1 MQLPNSLRA
10 FRHRDYRLYFFGQ
23 GTSQIGTWLQL
34 IATSWLVYRLSGS
47 AFLLG
52 LASFALQIP
61 FLVLAPF
68 GGVLVDRLVKRRVLY
83 ATQGI
88 ALAQSLVMFALVATG
103 HVQPWHLVAGN
114 LVLGIVNAFD
124 SPARQSFLVE
134 LVGGREDLPNAIA
147 MSSALMNGARF
158 IGPMIGGVVIASAG
172 VVWGFGLN
180 SLSYLAMLGALAAMR
195 AHTPLAAPGAES
207 WARELLAGFRYTFGF
222 LPTLSA
228 LLLGA
233 FRDGVPRR
241 APVGARAAAAAA
253 ALGGARRAV
262 ARLLCLR
269 ARPLAR
275 AAARVPHRHGHH
287 ADRRSDQHRAPDD
300 RRGPA
305 ARARC
310 VALHHVFPR
319 REPAWRAAR
328 RHRLALPR
336 TAAHARARRAVRGAR
351 RRLLRLEDAGD
362 PPGDPA
368 ALPAARHSRAAAA
381 SVAAHHQANCSHSFG
396 SSAAISSRPK
406 KRSARARRAASRAA
420 ASPPKQKMGT
430 LSIISPRICAI
441 ASSAP
446 AASRSTSTKRCSST
460 SWNSPTSPI
469 SRARLSCQ
477 DSGSACSRR
486 PASTSSPLSSTSLRA
501 RRVATLV
508 TA

>member
-1 MQLPNSLRA
+1 MPLPLSLRA

-195 AHTPLAAPGAES
+195 AHPPLAAPAAES

-222 LPTLSA
+222 LPTRSA
-228 LLLGA
+228 LLLLAAVSFCAQPYQSLMPWFAKEVFHGNSETLGMLIGA
-233 FRDGVPRR
+233 GGF
-241 APVGARAAAAAA
+241 GAVSGMVYLASRPSVRGLLRLLPISAALAGLSLACFAFAHALWLALPLVFLTGMGIMLTAAATNTVLQTIVEDRLRARVASLYIMSFLGA
-253 ALGGARRAV
+253 SPLGALLAGTVSQYLAPPLTLALGGLSAALAAAFYASKMPVIRREI
-262 ARLLCLR
+262 
-269 ARPLAR
+269 RPLYQR
-275 AAARVPHRHGHH
+275 LGIL
-287 ADRRSDQHRAPDD
+287 
-300 RRGPA
+300 GP
-305 ARARC
+305 
-310 VALHHVFPR
+310 P
-319 REPAWRAAR
+319 PA
-328 RHRLALPR
+328 
-336 TAAHARARRAVRGAR
+336 
-351 RRLLRLEDAGD
+351 
-362 PPGDPA
+362 
-368 ALPAARHSRAAAA
+368 
-381 SVAAHHQANCSHSFG
+381 Q
-396 SSAAISSRPK
+396 
-406 KRSARARRAASRAA
+406 
-420 ASPPKQKMGT
+420 
-430 LSIISPRICAI
+430 
-441 ASSAP
+441 
-446 AASRSTSTKRCSST
+446 
-460 SWNSPTSPI
+460 
-469 SRARLSCQ
+469 
-477 DSGSACSRR
+477 
-486 PASTSSPLSSTSLRA
+486 
-501 RRVATLV
+501 
-508 TA
+508 

>member
-1 MQLPNSLRA
+1 MRLPLSLRA

-195 AHTPLAAPGAES
+195 AHPPLAAPGAKS
-207 WARELLAGFRYTFGF
+207 WAHELLAGFRYTFGF
-222 LPTLSA
+222 LPTRSA
-228 LLLGA
+228 LLLLAAVSFFCQPYQSLMPWFAKEVFHGNSETLGMLIGA
-233 FRDGVPRR
+233 GGF
-241 APVGARAAAAAA
+241 GAVSGMVYLASRPSVRGLLRLLPLSAALAGLSLACFAFAHVLWLALPLVFLTGMGIMLTAAATNMVLQTIVEDRLRARVASLYIMSFLGA
-253 ALGGARRAV
+253 SPLGALLAGTVSQYLAPPLTLALGGLCAALAAAFYASKMPAIRREI
-262 ARLLCLR
+262 
-269 ARPLAR
+269 RPLYQR
-275 AAARVPHRHGHH
+275 LGIL
-287 ADRRSDQHRAPDD
+287 
-300 RRGPA
+300 GP
-305 ARARC
+305 
-310 VALHHVFPR
+310 P
-319 REPAWRAAR
+319 PA
-328 RHRLALPR
+328 
-336 TAAHARARRAVRGAR
+336 
-351 RRLLRLEDAGD
+351 
-362 PPGDPA
+362 
-368 ALPAARHSRAAAA
+368 
-381 SVAAHHQANCSHSFG
+381 Q
-396 SSAAISSRPK
+396 
-406 KRSARARRAASRAA
+406 
-420 ASPPKQKMGT
+420 
-430 LSIISPRICAI
+430 
-441 ASSAP
+441 
-446 AASRSTSTKRCSST
+446 
-460 SWNSPTSPI
+460 
-469 SRARLSCQ
+469 
-477 DSGSACSRR
+477 
-486 PASTSSPLSSTSLRA
+486 
-501 RRVATLV
+501 
-508 TA
+508 

>member
-1 MQLPNSLRA
+1 MRLPHSLRT

-195 AHTPLAAPGAES
+195 AHPPLAAPGAES

-222 LPTLSA
+222 LPTRSA
-228 LLLGA
+228 LLLLAAVSFCTQPYQSLMPWFAKEVFHGNSETLGMLIGA
-233 FRDGVPRR
+233 GGF
-241 APVGARAAAAAA
+241 GAVSGMVYLASRPSVRGLLRLLPLSAALAGLSLACFAFAHALWLALPLVFLTGMGIMLTAAATNTVLQTIVEDRLRARVASLYIMSFLGA
-253 ALGGARRAV
+253 SPLGALLAGTVSQYLAPPLTLALGGLCAALAAAFYASKMPAIRREI
-262 ARLLCLR
+262 
-269 ARPLAR
+269 RPLYQR
-275 AAARVPHRHGHH
+275 LGIL
-287 ADRRSDQHRAPDD
+287 
-300 RRGPA
+300 GP
-305 ARARC
+305 
-310 VALHHVFPR
+310 P
-319 REPAWRAAR
+319 PA
-328 RHRLALPR
+328 
-336 TAAHARARRAVRGAR
+336 
-351 RRLLRLEDAGD
+351 
-362 PPGDPA
+362 
-368 ALPAARHSRAAAA
+368 
-381 SVAAHHQANCSHSFG
+381 Q
-396 SSAAISSRPK
+396 
-406 KRSARARRAASRAA
+406 
-420 ASPPKQKMGT
+420 
-430 LSIISPRICAI
+430 
-441 ASSAP
+441 
-446 AASRSTSTKRCSST
+446 
-460 SWNSPTSPI
+460 
-469 SRARLSCQ
+469 
-477 DSGSACSRR
+477 
-486 PASTSSPLSSTSLRA
+486 
-501 RRVATLV
+501 
-508 TA
+508 

>member
-1 MQLPNSLRA
+1 MPLPLSLRA

-195 AHTPLAAPGAES
+195 AHPPLAAPAAES

-222 LPTLSA
+222 LPTRSA
-228 LLLGA
+228 LLLLAAVSFCAQPYQSLMPWFAKEVFHGNSETLGMLIGA
-233 FRDGVPRR
+233 GGF
-241 APVGARAAAAAA
+241 GAVSGMVYLASRPSVRGLLRLLPISAALAGLSLACFAFAHALWLALPLVYLTGMGIMLTAAATNTVLQTIVEDRLRARVASLYIMSFLGA
-253 ALGGARRAV
+253 SPLGALLAGTVSQYLAPPLTLALGGLSAALAAAFYASKMPVIRREI
-262 ARLLCLR
+262 
-269 ARPLAR
+269 RPLYQR
-275 AAARVPHRHGHH
+275 LGIL
-287 ADRRSDQHRAPDD
+287 
-300 RRGPA
+300 GP
-305 ARARC
+305 
-310 VALHHVFPR
+310 P
-319 REPAWRAAR
+319 PA
-328 RHRLALPR
+328 
-336 TAAHARARRAVRGAR
+336 
-351 RRLLRLEDAGD
+351 
-362 PPGDPA
+362 
-368 ALPAARHSRAAAA
+368 
-381 SVAAHHQANCSHSFG
+381 Q
-396 SSAAISSRPK
+396 
-406 KRSARARRAASRAA
+406 
-420 ASPPKQKMGT
+420 
-430 LSIISPRICAI
+430 
-441 ASSAP
+441 
-446 AASRSTSTKRCSST
+446 
-460 SWNSPTSPI
+460 
-469 SRARLSCQ
+469 
-477 DSGSACSRR
+477 
-486 PASTSSPLSSTSLRA
+486 
-501 RRVATLV
+501 
-508 TA
+508 

>member
-1 MQLPNSLRA
+1 MPLPLSLRA

-103 HVQPWHLVAGN
+103 HIQPWHLVAGN

-195 AHTPLAAPGAES
+195 AHPPLAAPAAES

-222 LPTLSA
+222 LPTRSA
-228 LLLGA
+228 LLLLAAVSFCAQPYQSLMPWFAKEVFHGNSETLGMLIGA
-233 FRDGVPRR
+233 GGF
-241 APVGARAAAAAA
+241 GAVSGMVYLASRPSVRGLLRLLPISAALAGLSLACFAFAHALWLALPLVYLTGMGIMLTAAATNTVLQTIVEDRLRARVASLYIMSFLGA
-253 ALGGARRAV
+253 SPLGALLAGTVSQYLAPPLTLALGGLSAALAAAFYASKMPVIRREI
-262 ARLLCLR
+262 
-269 ARPLAR
+269 RPLYQR
-275 AAARVPHRHGHH
+275 LGIL
-287 ADRRSDQHRAPDD
+287 
-300 RRGPA
+300 GP
-305 ARARC
+305 
-310 VALHHVFPR
+310 P
-319 REPAWRAAR
+319 PA
-328 RHRLALPR
+328 
-336 TAAHARARRAVRGAR
+336 
-351 RRLLRLEDAGD
+351 
-362 PPGDPA
+362 
-368 ALPAARHSRAAAA
+368 
-381 SVAAHHQANCSHSFG
+381 Q
-396 SSAAISSRPK
+396 
-406 KRSARARRAASRAA
+406 
-420 ASPPKQKMGT
+420 
-430 LSIISPRICAI
+430 
-441 ASSAP
+441 
-446 AASRSTSTKRCSST
+446 
-460 SWNSPTSPI
+460 
-469 SRARLSCQ
+469 
-477 DSGSACSRR
+477 
-486 PASTSSPLSSTSLRA
+486 
-501 RRVATLV
+501 
-508 TA
+508 

>member
-1 MQLPNSLRA
+1 MRLPHSLRA

-195 AHTPLAAPGAES
+195 AHPPLAAPGAES

-222 LPTLSA
+222 LPTRSA
-228 LLLGA
+228 LLLLAAVSFCTQPYQSLMPWFAKEVFHGNSETLGMLIGA
-233 FRDGVPRR
+233 GGF
-241 APVGARAAAAAA
+241 GAVSGMVYLASRPSVRGLLRLLPLSAALAGLSLACFAFAHALWLALPLVFLIGMGIMLTAAATNTVLQTIVEDRLRARVASLYIMSFLGA
-253 ALGGARRAV
+253 SPLGALLAGTVSQYFAPPLTLALGGLCAALAAAFYASKMPAIRREI
-262 ARLLCLR
+262 
-269 ARPLAR
+269 RPLYQR
-275 AAARVPHRHGHH
+275 LGIL
-287 ADRRSDQHRAPDD
+287 
-300 RRGPA
+300 GP
-305 ARARC
+305 
-310 VALHHVFPR
+310 P
-319 REPAWRAAR
+319 PA
-328 RHRLALPR
+328 
-336 TAAHARARRAVRGAR
+336 
-351 RRLLRLEDAGD
+351 
-362 PPGDPA
+362 
-368 ALPAARHSRAAAA
+368 
-381 SVAAHHQANCSHSFG
+381 Q
-396 SSAAISSRPK
+396 
-406 KRSARARRAASRAA
+406 
-420 ASPPKQKMGT
+420 
-430 LSIISPRICAI
+430 
-441 ASSAP
+441 
-446 AASRSTSTKRCSST
+446 
-460 SWNSPTSPI
+460 
-469 SRARLSCQ
+469 
-477 DSGSACSRR
+477 
-486 PASTSSPLSSTSLRA
+486 
-501 RRVATLV
+501 
-508 TA
+508 

>member
-1 MQLPNSLRA
+1 MRLPRSLRA

-195 AHTPLAAPGAES
+195 AHPPLGAPRSES
-207 WARELLAGFRYTFGF
+207 WASELLAGFRYTFGF
-222 LPTLSA
+222 LPTRSA
-228 LLLGA
+228 LLLLAAVSFCTQPYQSLMPWFAKEVFHGNSETLGMLIGA
-233 FRDGVPRR
+233 GGF
-241 APVGARAAAAAA
+241 GAVSGMLYLASRPSVRGLLRLLPMSAALAGLSLACFSFAHALWLALPLVFLTGMGIMLTAAATNTVLQTIVEDRLRARVASLYIMSFLGA
-253 ALGGARRAV
+253 SPLGALLAGTVSQLLAPPLTLALGGLCAALAAAFYASQMPAIRREI
-262 ARLLCLR
+262 
-269 ARPLAR
+269 RPLYQR
-275 AAARVPHRHGHH
+275 LGIL
-287 ADRRSDQHRAPDD
+287 
-300 RRGPA
+300 GP
-305 ARARC
+305 
-310 VALHHVFPR
+310 P
-319 REPAWRAAR
+319 PA
-328 RHRLALPR
+328 
-336 TAAHARARRAVRGAR
+336 
-351 RRLLRLEDAGD
+351 
-362 PPGDPA
+362 
-368 ALPAARHSRAAAA
+368 
-381 SVAAHHQANCSHSFG
+381 Q
-396 SSAAISSRPK
+396 
-406 KRSARARRAASRAA
+406 
-420 ASPPKQKMGT
+420 
-430 LSIISPRICAI
+430 
-441 ASSAP
+441 
-446 AASRSTSTKRCSST
+446 
-460 SWNSPTSPI
+460 
-469 SRARLSCQ
+469 
-477 DSGSACSRR
+477 
-486 PASTSSPLSSTSLRA
+486 
-501 RRVATLV
+501 
-508 TA
+508 